1 MLYGGFMRL
10 STRGRYGTR
19 LMVDLAQHYADGPIP
34 LAEIAKRQDLSA
46 KYLEQLIILLKGT
59 GLIRSTRGRLGGYM
73 LAKRPEEI
81 NLGEIIETLEGRLAI
96 VDCVTEP
103 DLCDRS
109 LDCPTRGIWVGM
121 TDILKKQLFSLSL
134 QDVVQKTVPLED
146 LLED

>member
-1 MLYGGFMRL
+1 MRL

-19 LMVDLAQHYADGPIP
+19 LMVDLAQHHADGPVP

-59 GLIRSTRGRLGGYM
+59 GLIRSTRGRRGGYM
-73 LAKRPEEI
+73 LARRPEEI

-103 DLCDRS
+103 ELCDRS
-109 LDCPTRGIWVGM
+109 SDCPTRGIWVGM
-121 TDILKKQLFSLSL
+121 TDMLKKQLFSLSL
-134 QDVVQKTVPLED
+134 QDVVQKNVPLED

>member
-109 LDCPTRGIWVGM
+109 PDCPTRGIWVGM